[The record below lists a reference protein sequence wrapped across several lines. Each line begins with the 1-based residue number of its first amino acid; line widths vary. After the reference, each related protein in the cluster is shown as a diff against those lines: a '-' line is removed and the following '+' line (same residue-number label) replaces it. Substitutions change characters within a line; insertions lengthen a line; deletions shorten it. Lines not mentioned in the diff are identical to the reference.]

1 MASAE
6 EKGSNKNCPWVEYD
20 RRWGKEVIIPQKLS
34 MYLTG
39 PNSPTPV
46 KVVEHAGKDMPDIF
60 IYNNGIYTPMSWS
73 QLRNF
78 VKGFMPA
85 ELRTKRNVD
94 DVVFELETE
103 RSCSIDIFD
112 SDENIVNFENGLF
125 HLNTGELTPHTP
137 EILSTI
143 RIPCNYD
150 GTLTLEK
157 DAPTFSKFLD
167 ELVNEDDCDR
177 SFLLEF
183 IGAVISNVPGYK
195 FKKCVMLVGPGNTG
209 KSQLRQL
216 IISLI
221 GEPNNQAIELS
232 KLNER
237 FSTSQLYRKRLAGS
251 GDVSFVR
258 VQEMSIV
265 KNLTG
270 GDLIMAEL
278 KGKDAFSYT
287 YRGYLLF
294 NANELPAFG
303 GDRGQHVYDR
313 ICIVQCNNVIP
324 PEKQNRHL
332 LEDMLSEKD
341 AIASVA
347 LKHLVYAIN
356 RGYVFTEGESM
367 RISRE
372 VYMERNN
379 SLIVF
384 IQEACNMGGKTKRSE
399 FRRVYV
405 AWCKAE
411 GMYPEPSR
419 NIDAILKEAFKI
431 TPMKSSDVYYP
442 LTVKYEV
449 MEFLNFPT
457 DKGKRGNKF

>member
-1 MASAE
+1 MSTERENPYA
-6 EKGSNKNCPWVEYD
+6 NYPWVEYAYWA
-20 RRWGKEVIIPQKLS
+20 RKYVVVPQILS

-39 PNSPTPV
+39 PNSPRPI
-46 KVVEHAGKDMPDIF
+46 KVVEHAGKDRPDIF
-60 IYNNGIYTPMSWS
+60 IYTDGIYTPMSWS
-73 QLRNF
+73 QLRGY
-78 VKGFMPA
+78 VKGFMPP
-85 ELRTKRNVD
+85 ELRIKRNVD

-103 RSCSIDIFD
+103 RSCSIDIFN
-112 SDENIVNFENGLF
+112 SDEDIVNFNNGLF
-125 HLNTGELTPHTP
+125 HLSTGELTPHTS
-137 EILSTI
+137 EILSTV

-150 GTLTLEK
+150 STLTLEK
-157 DAPTFSKFLD
+157 DAPTFSQFLD
-167 ELVNEDDCDR
+167 ELVSEDPYDR

-183 IGAVISNVPGYK
+183 MGAVISNVPGYK
-195 FKKCVMLVGPGNTG
+195 FKKCAMLVGPGNTG

-216 IISLI
+216 LISLI
-221 GEPNNQAIELS
+221 GEQNNQAIEIS
-232 KLNER
+232 KLNDR
-237 FSTSQLYRKRLAGS
+237 FSTSQLYQKRLAGS
-251 GDVSFVR
+251 GDVSFVK
-258 VQEMSIV
+258 VQEMSVV

-270 GDLIMAEL
+270 GDTINAEL
-278 KGKDAFSYT
+278 KGKDAFSYK

-313 ICIVQCNNVIP
+313 FCIVQCNNVIP
-324 PEKQNRHL
+324 PEKQNHHL
-332 LEDMLSEKD
+332 LEEMLSEKD

-347 LKHLVYAIN
+347 LKYLSYAIK

-367 RISRE
+367 CISRE
-372 VYMERNN
+372 TYMRRNN

-384 IQEACNMGGKTKRSE
+384 VQEACEMGGKMKRSE

-411 GMYPEPSR
+411 GMYQEADR
-419 NIDAILKEAFKI
+419 NIDTVLKETFNI
-431 TPMKSSDVYYP
+431 VPVKSSDVYYP

-449 MEFLNFPT
+449 MEYLNFPT

>member
-1 MASAE
+1 MSTARE
-6 EKGSNKNCPWVEYD
+6 DPYKNYPWVEYD
-20 RRWGKEVIIPQKLS
+20 WRSQKHIVTSQQLS

-39 PNSPTPV
+39 PNSPTPI
-46 KVVEHAGKDMPDIF
+46 KAVEHAGKDRPDIF
-60 IYNNGIYTPMSWS
+60 IYTDGIYTPMSWS
-73 QLRNF
+73 QFRNF
-78 VKGFMPA
+78 VKGFMPS
-85 ELRTKRNVD
+85 ELRTKRNID
-94 DVVFELETE
+94 DVVFEIETE
-103 RSCSIDIFD
+103 RSCSIDVFD
-112 SDENIVNFENGLF
+112 SDENIVNVENGLL
-125 HLNTGELTPHTP
+125 HLDTGELTPHTP
-137 EILSTI
+137 DVLSTI
-143 RIPCNYD
+143 RIPCRYD
-150 GTLTLEK
+150 DSLTLEK
-157 DAPTFSKFLD
+157 DAPIFSKFLD
-167 ELVNEDDCDR
+167 ELVNEDDCDK

-183 IGAVISNVPGYK
+183 MGAVISNVPGYK
-195 FKKCVMLVGPGNTG
+195 FKKCAMLVGPGNTG
-209 KSQLRQL
+209 KSQFRQL
-216 IISLI
+216 LICLI

-287 YRGYLLF
+287 YKGYLLF

-303 GDRGQHVYDR
+303 GDRGPHVYDR
-313 ICIVQCNNVIP
+313 FCIVQCNNVIP
-324 PEKQNRHL
+324 PEKQNHHL
-332 LEDMLSEKD
+332 LEDMLSERD

-347 LKHLVYAIN
+347 LKHLAYAIN
-356 RGYVFTEGESM
+356 RGYVFTESECM
-367 RISRE
+367 QISRE

-384 IQEACNMGGKTKRSE
+384 VREASDMGGKTKRSE
-399 FRRVYV
+399 FRRVYT

-419 NIDAILKEAFKI
+419 NIDAVLKEAFKI
-431 TPMKSSDVYYP
+431 IPMKSSDMYYP
-442 LTVKYEV
+442 LTIKYEV

-457 DKGKRGNKF
+457 DKGKQGNKF